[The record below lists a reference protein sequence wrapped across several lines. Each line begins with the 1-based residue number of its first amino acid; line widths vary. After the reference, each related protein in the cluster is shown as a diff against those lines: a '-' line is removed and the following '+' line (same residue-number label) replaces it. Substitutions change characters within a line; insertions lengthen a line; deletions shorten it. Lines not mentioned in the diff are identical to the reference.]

1 MRLWAMGLVLVGVI
15 VAVGIGT
22 AAAVGGKAQGPAVG
36 DGGRV
41 VDQDSKGGPSSWE
54 VAAAPEQGIEGPP
67 PLADGQVHRL
77 AGPNR
82 FITGADAAQRLWF
95 DGADTAVVATGL
107 DYPDAAAGAAVA
119 AVEDAPM
126 LLAATDHLP
135 DSVPQ
140 TIARRD
146 PERVLL
152 LGGEAAL
159 SAQLARE
166 VEGLPGSPDVDR
178 IAGPHR
184 FATAESATAAAGGLA
199 DRDVAVVD
207 GGVYADALAAGS
219 LAAGDPATPVVLA
232 SDEAVE
238 ADISP
243 ASRALLVG
251 GRLGPAVVDDAA
263 AQVDTVRQ
271 LAGATRWDT
280 SLQVAD
286 FTLTERVSGDAPL
299 VVATG
304 QGFADGLS
312 AGAIAARSN
321 GPLLLI
327 PSEGPTDAQAGWIA
341 DHHQQ
346 LTGAW
351 IVGGTTAISPAA
363 ADQIKAL
370 LQGRDPG

>member
-1 MRLWAMGLVLVGVI
+1 MGLVLVGVI

-22 AAAVGGKAQGPAVG
+22 AAAVGGKAQGPPVG

-312 AGAIAARSN
+312 AAA
-321 GPLLLI
+321 GLMAVVP
-327 PSEGPTDAQAGWIA
+327 PTIHAPVSCW
-341 DHHQQ
+341 
-346 LTGAW
+346 W
-351 IVGGTTAISPAA
+351 
-363 ADQIKAL
+363 
-370 LQGRDPG
+370 